1 MTSKKNIRVFLA
13 DGETHFVED
22 FQDAT
27 VEGSGT
33 LRILTKPG
41 RAQMFAQGY
50 WQFAEAWIEEE
61 ED

>member
-1 MTSKKNIRVFLA
+1 MFLA